1 MNKDIFV
8 ICQQNKDKGIAKR
21 ILVDKLEKFI
31 VKNMNRD
38 KCYIELIDGNKIY
51 FMTDYELDITYKG
64 YRPYKYIRFSRKWL
78 YKVLNSCYKRY
89 KYLEDE
95 KFYNLII
102 ETLCEINK
110 DKKWFKGENK
120 NE

>member
-8 ICQQNKDKGIAKR
+8 ICEQNKDKGIAKK

-51 FMTDYELDITYKG
+51 FMTDYELNITYKG
-64 YRPYKYIRFSRKWL
+64 YRPYKYISFSWKS
-78 YKVLNSCYKRY
+78 YYDAPNSYHKRY

-95 KFYNLII
+95 EFYNLII

-110 DKKWFKGENK
+110 DEKWFKGER
-120 NE
+120 

>member
-8 ICQQNKDKGIAKR
+8 ICEQSKDKGIAKK

-51 FMTDYELDITYKG
+51 FMTKYEWGIKHIG
-64 YRPYKYIRFSRKWL
+64 CRPYKCINFSWKS
-78 YKVLNSCYKRY
+78 YFNKRY
-89 KYLEDE
+89 EYLEDE

-102 ETLCEINK
+102 KNLCEINK
-110 DKKWFKGENK
+110 DKKWFKGEDK

>member
-8 ICQQNKDKGIAKR
+8 ICEQSKDKGFAKK

-51 FMTDYELDITYKG
+51 FMTDYELNITYKG
-64 YRPYKYIRFSRKWL
+64 YRPYNYISFSWKNR
-78 YKVLNSCYKRY
+78 YNKRY
-89 KYLEDE
+89 EYLEDE

-102 ETLCEINK
+102 KTLCEINK
-110 DKKWFKGENK
+110 DEKWFKGER
-120 NE
+120 

>member
-8 ICQQNKDKGIAKR
+8 ICEQSKDKGFAKK

-51 FMTDYELDITYKG
+51 FMTDYEWGINHIG
-64 YRPYKYIRFSRKWL
+64 YRPYKCIYFNWK
-78 YKVLNSCYKRY
+78 NRY
-89 KYLEDE
+89 NKKYEYLEE
-95 KFYNLII
+95 EEFYNLII
-102 ETLCEINK
+102 KTLCENNK
-110 DKKWFKGENK
+110 YEKWLKGER
-120 NE
+120 